1 MFLDGLPA
9 EEWTPLSACFL
20 QASTLGRPQT
30 TAPHPPGRT
39 HPLGIW
45 LQCHSKAVSWGAA

>member
-1 MFLDGLPA
+1 MFPDGLPA
-9 EEWTPLSACFL
+9 EERTPLSACFL
-20 QASTLGRPQT
+20 QASTLGRPQA